1 MTTGCI
7 IQTGDGRLAR
17 RSRRLGRAGAAALV
31 VLSAASA
38 LSAPPLRAA
47 EAGRRRGETPVHVLR
62 EPEGFRPTFGAEVAM
77 LAPDRGAE
85 VAMLAPDRGAEVA
98 ARAPAAV
105 AQPPVVPALALPG
118 SWPAI
123 EVRTLLVGLH
133 LLGLS
138 FGLGGATMLDF
149 WVLRWMRWG
158 YLPDNVVRTFAF
170 VGKVVSAGL
179 ALLWL
184 SGLGFLV
191 LYALY
196 DPAKLGN
203 PKILAK
209 LAIVAALTVNGVVV
223 HRLVLPYVARACGLP
238 LFDGFHRR
246 RRMLYVL
253 SGALSGVSWY
263 SAFALGLLHEFNGRV
278 AASAL
283 LALWLTLVLGSMVAL
298 DLLLSRVPATGS
310 TRVAEAAS

>member
-7 IQTGDGRLAR
+7 IQTGDGRRAR

-47 EAGRRRGETPVHVLR
+47 EAGRRRGETPVHALR
-62 EPEGFRPTFGAEVAM
+62 EPEAFRPTF
-77 LAPDRGAE
+77 GAE

-105 AQPPVVPALALPG
+105 ARPPVVPALALPG

-223 HRLVLPYVARACGLP
+223 HRLVLPYVARACCLP

-310 TRVAEAAS
+310 TRVAEAAI